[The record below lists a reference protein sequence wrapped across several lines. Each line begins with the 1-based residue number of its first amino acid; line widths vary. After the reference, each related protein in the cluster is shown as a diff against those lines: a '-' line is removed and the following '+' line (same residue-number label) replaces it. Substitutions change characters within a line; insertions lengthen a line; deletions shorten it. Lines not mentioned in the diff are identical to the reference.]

1 MSSADF
7 DPQSGLEPAVTH
19 AGNPAPR
26 SGISRTFLWLVP
38 LLLAACVAFFAVPEI
53 LKQIYFAEEEAKVR
67 NKPNLVGTN
76 TSAVPPP
83 GVSTDPYGGR
93 GGAAPNDGAPNDG
106 APKQDDSA
114 EKKDS
119 AETKEDK

>member
-1 MSSADF
+1 MSSADS
-7 DPQSGLEPAVTH
+7 DPHSGLEPAVAH
-19 AGNPAPR
+19 AGSPAPR
-26 SGISRTFLWLVP
+26 SGISRTFMWLIP
-38 LLLAACVAFFAVPEI
+38 LLLASGVAVFAVPEI

-67 NKPNLVGTN
+67 NKPNIVGTN

-93 GGAAPNDGAPNDG
+93 GGAAPNEG
-106 APKQDDSA
+106 APKEGDSA